1 MLQTDELAQAAED
14 LRREGIDANHDFVFG
29 THMWVEGLEIDD
41 EFFPLW
47 ELLAEDNGEA
57 FERRDFAAIV
67 SRRCAGWS
75 IEPPARARH
84 A

>member
-1 MLQTDELAQAAED
+1 MLQTDELAQVAED
-14 LRREGIDANHDFVFG
+14 LRREGVDARHSFVFCS
-29 THMWVEGLEIDD
+29 HMWVEGLEIDD

-47 ELLAEDNGEA
+47 ELMAEDNGEA

-67 SRRCAGWS
+67 ARRRADWSVELVRAG
-75 IEPPARARH
+75 H